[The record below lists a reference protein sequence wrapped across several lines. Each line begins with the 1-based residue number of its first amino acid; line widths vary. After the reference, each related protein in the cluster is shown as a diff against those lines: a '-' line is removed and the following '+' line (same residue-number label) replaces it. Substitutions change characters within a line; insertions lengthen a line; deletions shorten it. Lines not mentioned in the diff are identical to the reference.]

1 MAIHTL
7 YFYNNL
13 YSLIGIRSKLLK
25 KISYYFKFFFKKDL
39 RLFKKKKKIENQW
52 MTDHPPTPQIL

>member
-25 KISYYFKFFFKKDL
+25 KISYYFKFFLKKTLDYL
-39 RLFKKKKKIENQW
+39 KKKKKKLKISG
-52 MTDHPPTPQIL
+52 